1 MTQMMELASNDF
13 KTTDRN
19 MFENVKENIDTMI
32 SQIGNLSQEME
43 TIKKDK
49 QKGKILHW
57 NEISLGGLISILNIV
72 EEMINKLEEWSIK
85 TIQTEAQRKRQKEI
99 VTFSDLWDNIKW
111 SHMHIIQSPRN
122 REEREKMLE

>member
-19 MFENVKENIDTMI
+19 MFENVKENMDTMNA
-32 SQIGNLSQEME
+32 QIGNLSQEME

-49 QKGKILHW
+49 QKGKIQNW

-99 VTFSDLWDNIKW
+99 ESPSVTYETTSSDLTCI
-111 SHMHIIQSPRN
+111 
-122 REEREKMLE
+122 